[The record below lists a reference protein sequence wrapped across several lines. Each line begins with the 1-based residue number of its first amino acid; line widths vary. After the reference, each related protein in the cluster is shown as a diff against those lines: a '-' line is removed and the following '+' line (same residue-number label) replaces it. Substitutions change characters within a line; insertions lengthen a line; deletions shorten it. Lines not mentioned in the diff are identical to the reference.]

1 MNNKMA
7 VRGGVGDILEPKVGT
22 RPQDNLY
29 LAVNSEWLE
38 NVKIPS
44 DRSRIASFD
53 NIDLDVEKKLM
64 KDFADFADGK
74 KEVADVPNLKK
85 AVELYKLARDFKRR
99 DEDGAKPIQADLA
112 LLEGIRDFADF
123 NLKVPDL
130 FKAAFALPF
139 SFDVDADMKNTKI
152 NVLQFF
158 GSSIFLPDTTT
169 YKTDAAQK
177 LLDVLKKQS
186 IELLKMAGLSA
197 GQAEEYVD
205 DAMKFDDKVSKV
217 VKSSE
222 EWADYPAMYNPMPIS
237 DFEKKI
243 TNFKMDYFL
252 KEALGEVP
260 DRVIVAEPRYLDHFD
275 ELINEDNFDEI
286 KGWMIVKFINGVAS
300 YLSQDFREASF
311 PFSQALS
318 GQPELQS
325 QEKQAYHLANGIFSE
340 VVGVYYGKTYFGED
354 AKKDVLS
361 MIHKMLDVY
370 EERIKNNDWLSEETK
385 HKAIVKLRALILKIG
400 YPDKIEEIY
409 DRLHVTPASEG
420 GSLYSNAR
428 AAEIEQVKY
437 NVEKLHKP
445 VDRTVWLMPGNL
457 VNACYDPQR
466 NDLTFPA
473 AILQAPFYDLKQ
485 DRAENFGGIG
495 TVIAHEVSHAF
506 DNNGAQFDEYGNM
519 KNWWTDT
526 DYAEFKKRTQAEIDL
541 FDGIKYGPVTLNG
554 KQIVSENIADQGGL
568 TAAVQANKGENGD
581 MKKLFENFA
590 RVWANKQLTE
600 SIKTQVSVDVHAPGP
615 ERANVQSQC
624 QEEFYKAF
632 DVKEGDGMWLDPKK
646 RVVIW

>member
-7 VRGGVGDILEPKVGT
+7 VRGGAGDILEPKVGT

-123 NLKVPDL
+123 NLKAPDL

-197 GQAEEYVD
+197 GQAEEYVG

-506 DNNGAQFDEYGNM
+506 DNNGAQFDEYGNR
-519 KNWWTDT
+519 KNWWTDA

-632 DVKEGDGMWLDPKK
+632 DVKEGDGMWLDPEK

>member
-7 VRGGVGDILEPKVGT
+7 VRGGAGDILEPKVGT

-123 NLKVPDL
+123 NLKAPDL

-177 LLDVLKKQS
+177 LLDVLKRQS

-473 AILQAPFYDLKQ
+473 GILQKPFYDINQ
-485 DRAENFGGIG
+485 SRGANYGGIG
-495 TVIAHEVSHAF
+495 ATIGHEVSHAF
-506 DNNGAQFDEYGNM
+506 DNNGAKFDENGNM
-519 KNWWTDT
+519 NNWWTKQDFT
-526 DYAEFKKRTQAEIDL
+526 EFNKRVGQMIDI
-541 FDGIKYGPVTLNG
+541 FDGLQYGPAKING
-554 KQIVSENIADQGGL
+554 KQVVSENIADLAGL
-568 TAAVQANKGENGD
+568 ACAVQAGKSDGAD
-581 MKKLFENFA
+581 LKDLFENYA
-590 RVWANKQLTE
+590 RSWMEKQRPE
-600 SIKTQVSVDVHAPGP
+600 AIKTEVQTDVHAPQP
-615 ERANVQSQC
+615 TRVNIPVQC
-624 QEEFYKAF
+624 QDEFYDAF
-632 DVKEGDGMWLDPKK
+632 GVKKDDGMWLDPED
-646 RVVIW
+646 RIVIW

>member
-7 VRGGVGDILEPKVGT
+7 VRGGAGDILEPKVGT

-123 NLKVPDL
+123 NLKAPDL

-445 VDRTVWLMPGNL
+445 VDRSVWLMPGNL

-590 RVWANKQLTE
+590 RIWANKQLTE

-632 DVKEGDGMWLDPKK
+632 DVKEGDGMWLDPEK